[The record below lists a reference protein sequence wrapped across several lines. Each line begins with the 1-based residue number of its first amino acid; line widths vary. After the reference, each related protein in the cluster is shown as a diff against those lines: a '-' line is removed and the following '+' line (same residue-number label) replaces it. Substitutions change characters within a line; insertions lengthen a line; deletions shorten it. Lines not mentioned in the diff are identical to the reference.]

1 MFYLVG
7 LPRLAE
13 GLYLRH
19 VPFILKTILIG
30 NLTGLTSA
38 FNLRLFNKL
47 FSFEITLNSNLH

>member
-19 VPFILKTILIG
+19 VPFILKTILKG

-47 FSFEITLNSNLH
+47 FSLK